1 MSAMRFI
8 AQRVKSLSI
17 KSKAFVIGE
26 SMLFKPPVAILH
38 KAKKMGPMF
47 DMLEKQGYT
56 KFAQFKDGE
65 LTIK

>member
-1 MSAMRFI
+1 MKKISVI
-8 AQRVKSLSI
+8 PGDGIGPEVI
-17 KSKAFVIGE
+17 KAAEKLRADYS
-26 SMLFKPPVAILH
+26 VAILH